1 MSLPILNRLGFWY
14 ATTNTPSLVD
24 GVGTLGDCYQIVTVT
39 SGSVN
44 FMYNRDLGSG
54 VKTWIAN
61 LYIYYDGAIWQMI
74 GSATGGG
81 GAVSSV
87 SNTDG
92 TVTVSPTTGAVIVSL
107 PVIGTLT
114 PGSYTNTNIT
124 VDAYGRITLA
134 SNGSGGGSQNL
145 QQVTDIGA
153 ITTNTITVGSLSGLF
168 SQVLNSAVGTE
179 NAATG
184 TYAYLDS
191 SGYLGLNNGVV
202 ESYLYNTNVTHTG
215 VALEFPNATASTNY
229 TIPISVNGTT
239 ADSAG
244 NIAISTGTGTVTSV
258 TLANGTGISLS
269 GTNPITTSGTITITN
284 TAPDQVVSLTQGGTT
299 TITGTYPNFTIS
311 SADAYTGTVTSVA
324 TAGLI
329 SGGTITTT
337 GTITTS
343 MATNKLVGRSTA
355 GTGIMEEITVGT
367 GLTLS
372 SGTLSASGTS
382 PLTTK
387 GDLYTY
393 STTNT
398 RLSVGLDTQ
407 ILIADSTTTTG
418 LKWGSNTAATPLGY
432 YGAWQDNVTQTA
444 AVNNTAYAMIYRTV
458 DLSNG
463 VTVVTDGTNLT
474 RITFANTG
482 IYNIQFSA
490 QLQNLSTATE
500 DVTIWLRKNEVD
512 LPATGTIVGLAQRKG
527 PADPY
532 HIVASWNFVLS
543 VVAGEYYQLMWST
556 TNHTDVTIPAYSAV
570 SPAPS
575 VPSIILTVTQQS
587 GIMAGTGITAIN
599 SLTGAVQTMV
609 TSTSGTDFAIVS
621 SGTSHSFNLP
631 TASAT
636 NRGALSSS
644 DWTIFNS
651 KQASGNYITALTGD
665 VTAAGPGSV
674 AATIANNAVTY
685 GKIQAVSTTSKL
697 LGSSSTTTP
706 VQEITIGT
714 GLTLTGT
721 TLTATGSGG
730 TVTSVSGTSNRIT
743 VATGTTTPVIDISSS
758 YVGQSSIT
766 TTGTMTSGTLS
777 TGYVVAGVTMTLGSD
792 ASYDIYYRNSSGVL
806 TRLANGTTGQ
816 LLTATTSSAP
826 SWAAP
831 ATSGTVTSVTGTAN
845 QIAVATGTT
854 TPVISLVSGGTLPG
868 AWALGTPA
876 SGNLSNCTNI
886 TPTSYTGLIDSHRLF
901 DSGSSIPAQ
910 TYVLDYY
917 AEFAYTINELRV
929 KSTSGTC
936 SAAVQIGGT
945 NVTGI
950 SAVSVSSSA
959 AVGTATALNTV
970 AIGNTV
976 TLVIS
981 SNSTLVGLQ
990 VTLKFTRT

>member
-1 MSLPILNRLGFWY
+1 MPSATPLPNSILTTNSSGVRQYSLPSEI
-14 ATTNTPSLVD
+14 P
-24 GVGTLGDCYQIVTVT
+24 VGTVH
-39 SGSVN
+39 
-44 FMYNRDLGSG
+44 
-54 VKTWIAN
+54 
-61 LYIYYDGAIWQMI
+61 
-74 GSATGGG
+74 
-81 GAVSSV
+81 SV
-87 SNTDG
+87 SNADG
-92 TVTVSPTTGAVIVSL
+92 TVTVAPTTGNVVVSL

-114 PGSYTNTNIT
+114 PGVYTNTNLT

-134 SNGSGGGSQNL
+134 ANGSGGGSQNL

-398 RLSVGLDTQ
+398 RLPVGLDTQ
-407 ILIADSTTTTG
+407 ILIADSTTTIG

-500 DVTIWLRKNEVD
+500 DVTIWLRKNGVD
-512 LPATGTIVGLAQRKG
+512 LPATGTLVGLAQRKG

-532 HIVASWNFVLS
+532 HTVASWNFVLS

-609 TSTSGTDFAIVS
+609 TGTAGTDFAIS
-621 SGTSHSFNLP
+621 STGTTHTFDLP

-644 DWTIFNS
+644 DWTTFNS

-665 VTAAGPGSV
+665 VTASGPGSV
-674 AATIANNAVTY
+674 AAAIANNAVTY
-685 GKIQAVSTTSKL
+685 AKMQAVSTTSKL

-721 TLTATGSGG
+721 TLTAAGSGG
-730 TVTSVSGTSNRIT
+730 TVTSVATDSTLSG
-743 VATGTTTPVIDISSS
+743 GT
-758 YVGQSSIT
+758 IT
-766 TTGTMTSGTLS
+766 TTGTLSINLANSNTWTKAQKGSFYALTDASTIAVDASLSNNFKVILGGNRTLGVP
-777 TGYVVAGVTMTLGSD
+777 TNLVAGQ
-792 ASYDIYYRNSSGVL
+792 SGVFLVKQDITGSRTLAYSWCYEFAGGTVPTL
-806 TRLANGTTGQ
+806 TTTKGAKDE
-816 LLTATTSSAP
+816 LPYIINIYLTSS
-826 SWAAP
+826 
-831 ATSGTVTSVTGTAN
+831 TITGTN
-845 QIAVATGTT
+845 ATPGVFTWTAHGMDTGDRIQFSAGTT
-854 TPVISLVSGGTLPG
+854 TTPALNTTYWVTVVDANSFKISTTL
-868 AWALGTPA
+868 ANLGTA
-876 SGNLSNCTNI
+876 TFVTTSGISGNL
-886 TPTSYTGLIDSHRLF
+886 TGA
-901 DSGSSIPAQ
+901 SISI
-910 TYVLDYY
+910 L
-917 AEFAYTINELRV
+917 
-929 KSTSGTC
+929 
-936 SAAVQIGGT
+936 
-945 NVTGI
+945 
-950 SAVSVSSSA
+950 
-959 AVGTATALNTV
+959 
-970 AIGNTV
+970 
-976 TLVIS
+976 IS
-981 SNSTLVGLQ
+981 SLLAIA
-990 VTLKFTRT
+990 

>member
-1 MSLPILNRLGFWY
+1 
-14 ATTNTPSLVD
+14 
-24 GVGTLGDCYQIVTVT
+24 
-39 SGSVN
+39 
-44 FMYNRDLGSG
+44 
-54 VKTWIAN
+54 
-61 LYIYYDGAIWQMI
+61 
-74 GSATGGG
+74 
-81 GAVSSV
+81 
-87 SNTDG
+87 
-92 TVTVSPTTGAVIVSL
+92 
-107 PVIGTLT
+107 
-114 PGSYTNTNIT
+114 
-124 VDAYGRITLA
+124 
-134 SNGSGGGSQNL
+134 
-145 QQVTDIGA
+145 
-153 ITTNTITVGSLSGLF
+153 
-168 SQVLNSAVGTE
+168 
-179 NAATG
+179 
-184 TYAYLDS
+184 
-191 SGYLGLNNGVV
+191 
-202 ESYLYNTNVTHTG
+202 
-215 VALEFPNATASTNY
+215 
-229 TIPISVNGTT
+229 
-239 ADSAG
+239 
-244 NIAISTGTGTVTSV
+244 
-258 TLANGTGISLS
+258 
-269 GTNPITTSGTITITN
+269 
-284 TAPDQVVSLTQGGTT
+284 
-299 TITGTYPNFTIS
+299 
-311 SADAYTGTVTSVA
+311 
-324 TAGLI
+324 
-329 SGGTITTT
+329 
-337 GTITTS
+337 
-343 MATNKLVGRSTA
+343 
-355 GTGIMEEITVGT
+355 
-367 GLTLS
+367 
-372 SGTLSASGTS
+372 
-382 PLTTK
+382 
-387 GDLYTY
+387 
-393 STTNT
+393 
-398 RLSVGLDTQ
+398 
-407 ILIADSTTTTG
+407 
-418 LKWGSNTAATPLGY
+418 
-432 YGAWQDNVTQTA
+432 
-444 AVNNTAYAMIYRTV
+444 
-458 DLSNG
+458 
-463 VTVVTDGTNLT
+463 
-474 RITFANTG
+474 
-482 IYNIQFSA
+482 
-490 QLQNLSTATE
+490 
-500 DVTIWLRKNEVD
+500 
-512 LPATGTIVGLAQRKG
+512 
-527 PADPY
+527 
-532 HIVASWNFVLS
+532 
-543 VVAGEYYQLMWST
+543 
-556 TNHTDVTIPAYSAV
+556 
-570 SPAPS
+570 
-575 VPSIILTVTQQS
+575 
-587 GIMAGTGITAIN
+587 
-599 SLTGAVQTMV
+599 MV
-609 TSTSGTDFAIVS
+609 TGTSGTDFAIVS

-644 DWTIFNS
+644 DWTTFNS

-706 VQEITIGT
+706 VQEITIST

-886 TPTSYTGLIDSHRLF
+886 TPTSYTGLVDSHRLF

-910 TYVLDYY
+910 TYVIDYY
-917 AEFAYTINELRV
+917 AEFGYTINELRV

-950 SAVSVSSSA
+950 SAVSVSSAA
-959 AVGTATALNTV
+959 AVGTASALNTV

>member
-1 MSLPILNRLGFWY
+1 MPSATPLPNSILTTNSSGVRQYSLPSEI
-14 ATTNTPSLVD
+14 P
-24 GVGTLGDCYQIVTVT
+24 VGTVH
-39 SGSVN
+39 
-44 FMYNRDLGSG
+44 
-54 VKTWIAN
+54 
-61 LYIYYDGAIWQMI
+61 
-74 GSATGGG
+74 
-81 GAVSSV
+81 SV
-87 SNTDG
+87 SNADG
-92 TVTVSPTTGAVIVSL
+92 TVTVAPTTGNVVVSL

-114 PGSYTNTNIT
+114 PGVYTNTNLT

-134 SNGSGGGSQNL
+134 ANGSGGGSQNL

-244 NIAISTGTGTVTSV
+244 NIAISTGIGTVTSV

-355 GTGIMEEITVGT
+355 GTGIMEEITVGS

-372 SGTLSASGTS
+372 GGTL
-382 PLTTK
+382 
-387 GDLYTY
+387 
-393 STTNT
+393 TNT
-398 RLSVGLDTQ
+398 
-407 ILIADSTTTTG
+407 
-418 LKWGSNTAATPLGY
+418 ATPTAVGY

-500 DVTIWLRKNEVD
+500 DVTIWLRKNGVD

-532 HIVASWNFVLS
+532 HTVASWNFVLS

-556 TNHTDVTIPAYSAV
+556 TNHTDVIIPAYSAI

-609 TSTSGTDFAIVS
+609 TGTTGTDFGIS
-621 SGTSHSFNLP
+621 SVGTTHTFNLP
-631 TASAT
+631 SASAT
-636 NRGALSSS
+636 NRGALSSA
-644 DWTIFNS
+644 DWTTFNS

-665 VTAAGPGSV
+665 VTASGPGSV

-685 GKIQAVSTTSKL
+685 AKMQAVSTTSKL

-721 TLTATGSGG
+721 TLTAAGSGG
-730 TVTSVSGTSNRIT
+730 TVTSISVVSANGLAGTVANPTTTPAIT
-743 VATGTTTPVIDISSS
+743 LSTSITGILKGNGTAVSAATVPDYPTSIKTKVIGYALDGAGGVVATGNTRYIVVPYAGTITGWAITATGTSPTCTIDIWK
-758 YVGQSSIT
+758 I
-766 TTGTMTSGTLS
+766 TTGTALPTVANTIMGTKPALS
-777 TGYVVAGVTMTLGSD
+777 TGNSITSTTL
-792 ASYDIYYRNSSGVL
+792 
-806 TRLANGTTGQ
+806 TG
-816 LLTATTSSAP
+816 
-826 SWAAP
+826 W
-831 ATSGTVTSVTGTAN
+831 
-845 QIAVATGTT
+845 TT
-854 TPVISLVSGGTLPG
+854 TCAANDIWGF
-868 AWALGTPA
+868 
-876 SGNLSNCTNI
+876 NL
-886 TPTSYTGLIDSHRLF
+886 D
-901 DSGSSIPAQ
+901 A
-910 TYVLDYY
+910 
-917 AEFAYTINELRV
+917 
-929 KSTSGTC
+929 C
-936 SAAVQIGGT
+936 SAALTI
-945 NVTGI
+945 NFEVTI
-950 SAVSVSSSA
+950 IL
-959 AVGTATALNTV
+959 TA
-970 AIGNTV
+970 
-976 TLVIS
+976 
-981 SNSTLVGLQ
+981 
-990 VTLKFTRT
+990 